1 MFVRFLTAIVA
12 ALFAAQSPAAAQSA
26 TTQSVTHVTV
36 STSKGDFV
44 IALDAKRAP
53 ATVANFL
60 RYVRA
65 GHYDGTVFHRVIP
78 QFMIQGGG
86 FSAEGFREKPTGKP
100 IRNEADK
107 TGPNKVGTVAM
118 ARTSDPHSATA
129 QFFINTND
137 NTHLD
142 HSAKSARGW
151 GYTVFGRVVSGM
163 EVVRAIEAVRTRNAG
178 AYQNVPA
185 EPVVIK
191 SIRVGGSK

>member
-1 MFVRFLTAIVA
+1 MFVRFLSAIVA

-26 TTQSVTHVTV
+26 ASQSVTHVTV

-60 RYVRA
+60 RYVST

-86 FSAEGFREKPTGKP
+86 FSADGFREKPTGRP

-107 TGPNKVGTVAM
+107 TGPNNVGTVAM

-129 QFFINTND
+129 QFFINAND

-151 GYTVFGRVVSGM
+151 GYTVFGRVVRGM
-163 EVVRAIEAVRTRNAG
+163 DVVRAIEAVQTRTVG
-178 AYQNVPA
+178 PFENVPA
-185 EPVVIK
+185 EAVVIR
-191 SIRVGGSK
+191 SIKPGGGK

>member
-1 MFVRFLTAIVA
+1 MIRRFLSAVVA
-12 ALFAAQSPAAAQSA
+12 ALFATQSPAPATAAETA
-26 TTQSVTHVTV
+26 THVTI
-36 STSKGDFV
+36 STSKGDIV

-53 ATVANFL
+53 GTVANFL

-65 GHYDGTVFHRVIP
+65 GHYDGTIFHRVIP

-86 FSAEGFREKPTGKP
+86 FTADGFHEKPTGRP

-107 TGPNKVGTVAM
+107 TAHNTVGTIAM

-142 HSAKSARGW
+142 HREKSERGW
-151 GYTVFGRVVSGM
+151 GYTVFGKVESGM
-163 EVVRAIEAVRTRNAG
+163 DVVRAIEAVSTRTVG
-178 AYQNVPA
+178 PYENVPV
-185 EPVVIK
+185 EPVVIR
-191 SIRVGGSK
+191 SIKIGGK

>member
-1 MFVRFLTAIVA
+1 
-12 ALFAAQSPAAAQSA
+12 
-26 TTQSVTHVTV
+26 VTV

-86 FSAEGFREKPTGKP
+86 FSADGFREKSTGKP

-107 TGPNKVGTVAM
+107 TGPNKAGTIAM

-142 HSAKSARGW
+142 HSGKSVRGW

-163 EVVRAIEAVRTRNAG
+163 EVVRAIEAVQTGNAG
-178 AYQNVPA
+178 GHQNVPV
-185 EPVVIK
+185 EPVVIR
-191 SIRVGGSK
+191 SIKPGGGK